1 MFAFKWLSPETLRWN
16 CLDSL
21 FEIYVIV
28 IDNSNWL
35 KFQFV
40 RMLFLDPYKHTHKR
54 KIELHHAISYA
65 IVEICTKPLTL
76 TWRKFNKLRPTAKP
90 FKCLRSYWHKLPY
103 IDDILKYIH
112 KWKKK
117 SICCDDGSTIIINL
131 SRIFFCFWFFL
142 KWLYFIKQIHYLNNL
157 F

>member
-112 KWKKK
+112 KWKKIDLLWWWLHNNNK
-117 SICCDDGSTIIINL
+117 FIKNI
-131 SRIFFCFWFFL
+131 FCFWVFL
-142 KWLYFIKQIHYLNNL
+142 KSLYFIKQIHY
-157 F
+157 